1 MIGIYTISPFYRE
14 ISELLFPLY
23 DKPSNFLSEINLS
36 FVLTICNYLNL
47 KTEII
52 NSKSFYLA
60 SDKNERLIDAYVKL
74 NATNFIFVQGAKDFL
89 NLLTFENK
97 GLAIEWIDYSNYLK
111 YKQKTKKF
119 VFDLLINDCIT
130 SRNFFKIL

>member
-1 MIGIYTISPFYRE
+1 MVFFLNSNKKHIILIGIYTISPFYRE
-14 ISELLFPLY
+14 ISGLLFPLY
-23 DKPSNFLSEINLS
+23 DNPSNFLSDINLS

-60 SDKNERLIDAYVKL
+60 SDKNERLIYACVKL
-74 NATNFIFVQGAKDFL
+74 NATNFIFVLGAKDFL

-97 GLAIEWIDYSNYLK
+97 GLAIEWIDCSNYLK
-111 YKQKTKKF
+111 YNQTK
-119 VFDLLINDCIT
+119 N
-130 SRNFFKIL
+130 